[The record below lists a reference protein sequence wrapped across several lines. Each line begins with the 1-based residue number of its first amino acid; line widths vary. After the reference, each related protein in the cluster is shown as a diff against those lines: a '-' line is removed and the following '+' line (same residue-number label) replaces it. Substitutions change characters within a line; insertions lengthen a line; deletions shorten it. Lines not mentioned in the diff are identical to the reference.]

1 MQLDRARQLSML
13 QALATVYPRYTAD
26 LGTGKP
32 DEEDLANLWYLK
44 EQGLVEGPL
53 EMSLSQSFIFQGA
66 KVTAKGIDFLAD
78 DGGISAILGTV
89 TVKLHADTIKEL
101 LLSRVESS
109 GASPEKKSW
118 LKKQLETASNETIKR
133 IVSAVLDEGVKHA
146 PDLIRLVEQ
155 AAKRVA

>member
-1 MQLDRARQLSML
+1 MNLDRARQLCML
-13 QALATVYPRYTAD
+13 QALASVYPRYTTD
-26 LGTGKP
+26 LGAGEP
-32 DEEDLANLWYLK
+32 SADDLANLWYLK

-78 DGGISAILGTV
+78 DGGISAVLGTV

-101 LLSRVESS
+101 LVSRVDSS
-109 GASPEKKSW
+109 SASTEKKSW
-118 LKKQLETASNETIKR
+118 LKRQLETASNETIKR

-155 AAKRVA
+155 AAKSVA